1 MGVLS
6 KDMPAQAWNGITTA
20 IETGMDYLGKIIR
33 DMIMKLGNE
42 QFIKPLLE
50 HVGTFAELIFDIVLA
65 SYYIFTN
72 AEVYVAARIASMG
85 QITVK
90 LLRLINTIDRICCN
104 NKIKFCIKSAKEAM
118 EHSCK
123 QLFCSLNNVTPNAVR
138 NSEDSMMFFINT
150 AIKMTSLILM
160 GGLFATTGF
169 KAIELR
175 TNFGATKEA
184 LQTGAEFSKIIEG
197 FVKEFITN
205 EIDPDIK
212 IAEDLIAKNNE
223 WMKISSLSFYDIITD
238 STKLSY
244 IEEALKEQ
252 STIIGSASYNKPVFA
267 GARSLIVD
275 QKRKFEEMLKAIN
288 DVSKTTS
295 RQATVGVLIH
305 GKEGIGKSSICTEYL
320 NNEIGKIF
328 GWNGQIYNVD
338 MLNYHDPYRGESFGI
353 KNEMFAIKE
362 DPFVPKFTKICSSDP
377 YNFEGASLSNKT
389 APCHLKV
396 LFMTTNV
403 KNIELGEYHKDC
415 RSAFWDRLIHYE
427 VDDPQLDPKG
437 GREGENPH
445 RKRDFSHLKWRI
457 RTHKT
462 ENKIEYLCD
471 EANVPLEFTT
481 QEVMWNIIRR
491 IIKAEKSYLGSLLN
505 IKPEMQVEIQERLD
519 RLNTLGDR
527 PNTGGSDFFAIRF
540 QGTPGSGKTTV
551 ARKLARKLHIAYA
564 FEIQESTSVSEFEPV
579 RDRPMIYLL
588 DDWVNKTI
596 EPLKAELFI
605 EKTNRI
611 HKNSILIITSNVE
624 FQLESRIYNKQRYLT
639 FAITTGGDYSSVL
652 PYDSRPYKHLPTGI
666 LRRIGLE
673 LMIRDPSNNNIIIRP
688 PHVSRTYTV
697 NRVGE
702 FINRSNK
709 SMIFNQILDQSV
721 SDFNQHLSRSGDFQI
736 IKTRPEIVP
745 TNVDVDFKSKDAKSL
760 KNSLKNMANIIKMY
774 RGYDPDTT
782 VSHAPDFYSNEA
794 FCASDYAIDMD
805 AIQGENDEELLEAVA
820 SRLGLNFHRCF
831 PGKTFRA
838 RLETGKSAYIERG
851 RLYLY
856 DQESTNRVKFN
867 HNTMQYTGSGRVVYD
882 ITPEDFARALESRK
896 DMPTHERFIG
906 SMINLKY
913 HEFDEILEYYESMRA
928 DGEEQ
933 ARSFVAECELMRFK
947 NRIRISPKWA
957 LMYAEIVDNPVKYFV
972 FGLLAMTAVGG
983 TAFGFYELYQYLRK
997 QKEES
1002 TTVANAMYYTETTPS
1017 KRQQGRDK
1025 ARNVRETYVN
1035 QMYSAHSSPTGRIA
1049 KHERRRNL
1057 NETYVNT
1064 SAHVNQFAHIQSN
1077 PSNRIAKRERER
1089 NLRETYV
1096 NTFNYAGIHEH
1107 QCKDCNQWYNHTHRG
1122 ASLNHR
1128 QMKYECPYEKC
1139 RNYYGNHKNG
1149 ENFTHAIKIGSPAM
1163 ENPTIVAIQDRYK
1176 ITQTELLNRILYE
1189 ADDDHM
1195 DEMFHELAT
1204 GDCNLEEFK
1213 KAIPECYTNVFE
1225 FGIKPN
1231 MLGVGDMIRQYK
1243 ESPYKQFHKSVQP
1256 LYVRMDNANGCNYAQ
1271 HLEQG
1276 LFLTVGHA
1284 VTEVGELSTLRHL
1297 EKKYNARCVYVDRNK
1312 DEAIIYCSALANV
1325 IPAGLKR
1332 IVKTSED
1339 MQATCGAFMRC
1350 GPTYELLVGKI
1361 MPSYGIRICQD
1372 NPRYRPNEY
1381 QIKLHAVGLTDVTH
1395 IIQQG
1400 DCGFPLVAMID
1411 GQVQIIGFH
1420 NAYNTSVNAYF
1431 TAVDQERLRQVIS
1444 NVVITNNCKMG
1455 TPMGKVLF
1463 PETKFRG
1470 EPSSFALPTP
1480 YVDVFTSEAAPT
1492 EKFQDD
1498 KLDWLGY
1505 FRPLHFKNNYKIP
1518 VHTHDLELENPN
1530 GTLPAAYT
1538 KQFITDYSDIK
1549 RNAFGHYDPGYT
1561 QIVKITPGRS
1571 DYDPELLDLSA
1582 EFVQEHMYS
1591 WYGTCSFLRDHE
1603 VLNGSPDGFLNKVDL
1618 STSAG
1623 PLMKLMYKVTDKKP
1637 LFDVREEKGLHF
1649 IHWKKECE
1657 MSQTVRSLAQ
1667 QTFDML
1673 LDEDP
1678 SKVPLIVA
1686 QDCMKVENIS
1696 AEKAKKGKVR
1706 IFNTVDLHH
1715 NLVMRKLFGDLV
1727 KKCNKEHETAWFA
1740 IGQDPYKTSTKI
1752 YKDFQLID
1760 GTLVNTDYKNYDKSI
1775 HAVLIR
1781 KFVEIFVGL
1790 LDTETRKKIPNIE
1803 IFKDKLAKYLTNTVH
1818 LYDGNAFF
1826 TTQGNN
1832 SGVYITTL
1840 LNCVVNHI
1848 LTMYSVIRKYRQ
1860 MYNMT
1865 PVLVEVLRQFV
1876 ARYMGD
1882 DRTLK
1887 VSHNLPLTMEEIIRD
1902 TAEFGMLCTPTK
1914 TRDDG
1919 TNSEVIDFC
1928 SREFFW
1934 DPIKQVVF
1942 PGLKKSS
1949 ICGLLYWFKH
1959 NDRLQV
1965 IQNLTSCLYE
1975 AALHNDK
1982 NFFMSILRDVRK
1994 VADHYGVSLTE
2005 FGSGIPYT
2013 NFELVTRRHA
2023 DAALGISIL
2032 SQYST
2037 RELDIQIE
2045 NDNIYKRKLDISSIT
2060 ETHREIEYSLKNA
2073 ENDKSELDRYKRK
2086 LAQDYLHAIE
2096 AEMAL
2101 SISGNPISRTLE
2113 LLSKLKITK
2122 SEDSCCQVGGTPD
2135 SPTWEYSLT
2144 IGREQFTGRGSSK
2157 SLAKKEA
2164 YELGGKYLEKNVV
2177 ANSDTRDKEEESKA
2191 TACKIGARFVRHYVA
2206 RHIEAAEINAAKR
2219 GRGLAIVAVRNANH
2233 DIFEVVDHFHSYIDE
2248 EKYYFVSPLFGHTA
2262 WKDITK
2268 IYAGFPGVTYDEN
2281 EVMVRFGE
2289 QLYKLKDSLSDL
2301 SDEDVECVIANSN
2314 RIAQTVRGGEVAHE
2328 SPQATMIDPTVTP
2341 NEPNITSSVS
2351 RRMPTVLNPLGPP
2364 NMLGSSGVVFNLRD
2378 LVYSQYIDSDQE
2390 ITFTDKDIAGTVLA
2404 AISIDPLG
2412 PFINPYIKAWVKM
2425 HNSYCGPIMVQV
2437 SIVGNPN
2444 MTSLITVGWMNK
2456 APKDKKVLISELQK
2470 VASTTSNV
2478 CFPSVEEY
2486 VILDARQSTF
2496 YRSTADKV
2504 GDNVPHLVIAINT
2517 KAQSAFGEDKSVRIR
2532 IATRLAN
2539 ERDVCGSFMVSD
2551 PVYPN
2556 ITTKQDGTVA
2566 LNY

>member
-33 DMIMKLGNE
+33 DMIMKLGSE

-123 QLFCSLNNVTPNAVR
+123 QLFCSLNNVTPNQVR
-138 NSEDSMMFFINT
+138 NNEDSMMFFINT

-175 TNFGATKEA
+175 TNFGAAKEA

-223 WMKISSLSFYDIITD
+223 WMKVSSLSFYDIITD

-1803 IFKDKLAKYLTNTVH
+1803 VFKDKLAKYLTNTVH